1 MTNIYGTQSYDSVMR
16 GHFCIRFIGFMLKG
30 KSLIEYTNFFSPNDY
45 GNNDKI
51 IDKIIFLHAI

>member
-1 MTNIYGTQSYDSVMR
+1 MTNIYRTQSYDSVMR
-16 GHFCIRFIGFMLKG
+16 GHFCTRFIGFMLKG

-51 IDKIIFLHAI
+51 IDKIIFLNAI